1 MGCVYLTSSSENI
14 GSSAAS
20 SSTGKGQFSEGESGS
35 IDESYPNGQ
44 VLGIPNLK
52 KFRFADFMTATKN
65 FESDTLLG
73 KEGFGKGA
81 GVGVSIKKS
90 NPESLQG
97 FQEWQ
102 HTQEIEVPLCFTC
115 SVAIEPKYTN
125 EGKDMWFFSYWSSR
139 SGWGMDYLHTSEKKA
154 IYRDF
159 KVSDILLDGPMM
171 FVFL

>member
-1 MGCVYLTSSSENI
+1 
-14 GSSAAS
+14 
-20 SSTGKGQFSEGESGS
+20 
-35 IDESYPNGQ
+35 
-44 VLGIPNLK
+44 
-52 KFRFADFMTATKN
+52 MTATKN

-102 HTQEIEVPLCFTC
+102 HTQEIEVPLCLTC

-125 EGKDMWFFSYWSSR
+125 EGKDMWFFR
-139 SGWGMDYLHTSEKKA
+139 SPSHN
-154 IYRDF
+154 
-159 KVSDILLDGPMM
+159 
-171 FVFL
+171 